1 MPPIRLAQT
10 EADLRRCLPA
20 LLTLRPHLT
29 EGVALAMLHEQQA
42 HERFSI
48 AFIDLGNNVP
58 GIDVPAPAVITYRR
72 MTLLVSGKT
81 IYIDD
86 LTTLPEARG
95 NGYAS
100 ALLDFVID
108 EAQQA
113 GYQTVSLDSGQN
125 PTRYDAH
132 RLYLNKGFNIT
143 SHHFS
148 LNLLKER
155 KRE

>member
-1 MPPIRLAQT
+1 MLIRLAQT

-20 LLTLRPHLT
+20 LLTLRPHLS
-29 EGVALAMLHEQQA
+29 EEKALAMLHEQQT
-42 HERFSI
+42 HERFSV
-48 AFIDLGNNVP
+48 AFVDLNDNVP
-58 GIDVPAPAVITYRR
+58 SMDVPGMDVPAPAVITYRQ

-95 NGYAS
+95 KGYAGL
-100 ALLDFVID
+100 LLDFVID
-108 EAQQA
+108 QAQQA
-113 GYQTVSLDSGQN
+113 GCQTVSLDSGQN

-132 RLYLNKGFNIT
+132 RLYLNKRFNIT

-148 LNLLKER
+148 LNLLKE
-155 KRE
+155 

>member
-1 MPPIRLAQT
+1 MLIRLAKT

-29 EGVALAMLHEQQA
+29 EEVALAMLHEQQA
-42 HERFSI
+42 HERLNV
-48 AFIDLGNNVP
+48 AFIDLGDDVP
-58 GIDVPAPAVITYRR
+58 GRGTAVPSVITYRH
-72 MTLLVSGKT
+72 MTLLVSGRT

-95 NGYAS
+95 NGFAG

-108 EAQQA
+108 QAQQE
-113 GYQTVSLDSGQN
+113 GYQMVSLDSGQN

-132 RLYLNKGFNIT
+132 RLYINKLFNIT

-148 LNLLKER
+148 LNIGN
-155 KRE
+155 